1 MLSASKTLNNYKA
14 KVSQYQN
21 EAKSKENQRMFAE
34 NNNSQ
39 QANMQSQQQLPK
51 TLVNSNQS
59 NMKGYIKKM
68 INYSV
73 AFNSSFLIVGS
84 LSEAYF
90 YSITMVGNIL
100 SVTLGFLYAF
110 FIVHPFM
117 YSLEKVV

>member
-21 EAKSKENQRMFAE
+21 EAKSKENQSMFAE

-51 TLVNSNQS
+51 TLVNSNQF

-90 YSITMVGNIL
+90 SSITMVGNIL

>member
-21 EAKSKENQRMFAE
+21 EAKAKENQSMFGE
-34 NNNSQ
+34 TKNSQ
-39 QANMQSQQQLPK
+39 QVNMQSQQQLPT
-51 TLVNSNQS
+51 TLVNSNQF
-59 NMKGYIKKM
+59 NMKAYIKKM

-117 YSLEKVV
+117 YSLEKVI